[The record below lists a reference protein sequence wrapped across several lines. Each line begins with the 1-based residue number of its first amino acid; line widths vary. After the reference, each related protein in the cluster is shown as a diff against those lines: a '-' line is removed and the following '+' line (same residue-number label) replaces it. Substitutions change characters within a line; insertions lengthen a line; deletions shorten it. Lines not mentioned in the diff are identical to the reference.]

1 MEFKRNKSLLYI
13 TYAIVLAF
21 VLFNYKEVFGVL
33 LDIISL
39 ATPFYIAIIIAFIL
53 NIPMKKLENLLS
65 KKIKKKNM
73 LRAASLSLTLI
84 ITAII
89 ILLFSSFIIPKI
101 AESIV
106 MIFTNLFNYISSL
119 VAIGNNLLNYFHIN
133 YSLNF
138 TNIQTLIQQNFDI
151 NSLIIKGTDFLSQTG
166 IHIIFQSIGIVGTF
180 INGISA
186 FMMGL
191 YLLANKEVHLA
202 QWKKLI
208 TFIFG
213 YKKALSIFD
222 IGAEAN
228 HYFNGFVSGQLLEC
242 VIFMTLNYIMLK
254 IFSLPF
260 PELIAFII
268 GISSLVPMFGTF
280 FGFFIGFLLIL
291 AAQSKD
297 AFIFVVSFICIQQF
311 EGNVVYP
318 KVVGNAVGISGLYV
332 LLSLVIFGNL
342 FGFFGLLIA
351 VPSMALIYAVGRR
364 VINISLYRQGIEV
377 TYKQISKIKQ
387 ENKNHV

>member
-33 LDIISL
+33 LDIIGL
-39 ATPFYIAIIIAFIL
+39 ATPFYIAIVIAFIL
-53 NIPMKKLENLLS
+53 NIPMKKIENMLS
-65 KKIKKKNM
+65 KKIKKKNI
-73 LRAASLSLTLI
+73 LRAVSLALTLI
-84 ITAII
+84 ITLII
-89 ILLFSSFIIPKI
+89 IVLFSSFIIPKI

-119 VAIGNNLLNYFHIN
+119 VSIGNNFLNYFHIN
-133 YSLNF
+133 YSLSF

-151 NSLIIKGTDFLSQTG
+151 NNLIIKGTDFLSQTG

-202 QWKKLI
+202 QLKKLI

-291 AAQSKD
+291 AAKSD
-297 AFIFVVSFICIQQF
+297 VAFIFVINFICIQQF

-318 KVVGNAVGISGLYV
+318 KIVGNAVGISGLYV

-351 VPSMALIYAVGRR
+351 VPSMALIYAVGSR

-377 TYKQISKIKQ
+377 TDKKISKIKQ
-387 ENKNHV
+387 ENE